1 MDVPCP
7 LHWVL
12 RAGDDGLLAVL
23 QNTTGGD
30 ADRRAPDGYPPLRW
44 PPGRSRTSF
53 ATGGCLTT
61 QALERISGKFKQ
73 LTKRSPR
80 PFDTKPQSKY
90 NKR

>member
-30 ADRRAPDGYPPLRW
+30 ADRRAPDGYPR
-44 PPGRSRTSF
+44 
-53 ATGGCLTT
+53 
-61 QALERISGKFKQ
+61 
-73 LTKRSPR
+73 
-80 PFDTKPQSKY
+80 
-90 NKR
+90 